1 METGTAARWR
11 EKQKIAGEFDPQLV
25 NVLDDELR
33 GHSVSTSAPRV
44 VAAHAGFA
52 LVESAAVTPDD
63 GVQAITVAIE
73 TLRTGMV
80 LVEELQ
86 TTSGTV
92 LLRAGE
98 RLTAERLHRIQE
110 FLREGILLTTTVSVV
125 AGTLVT
131 GSAPPIVHANQVGLL
146 ADT

>member
-1 METGTAARWR
+1 M
-11 EKQKIAGEFDPQLV
+11 
-25 NVLDDELR
+25 
-33 GHSVSTSAPRV
+33 
-44 VAAHAGFA
+44 
-52 LVESAAVTPDD
+52 PDD

-98 RLTAERLHRIQE
+98 RLTAERLQRIQE
-110 FLREGILLTTTVSVV
+110 FLREGILLTRTVSVV

-146 ADT
+146 PDT